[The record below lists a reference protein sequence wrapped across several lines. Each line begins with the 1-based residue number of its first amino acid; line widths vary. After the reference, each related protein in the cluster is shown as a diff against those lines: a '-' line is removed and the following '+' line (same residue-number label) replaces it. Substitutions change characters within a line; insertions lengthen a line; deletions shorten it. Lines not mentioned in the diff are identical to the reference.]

1 VAGDDDERRRPAERR
16 RPERGGST
24 SRSGA
29 TSRSARARTSHS
41 DGDDSAESSGASN
54 GKPDRIPATA
64 AARRAA
70 EQVVALTGRD
80 FESVIS
86 IERTE
91 DGWRIG
97 VEVVETHRIPDSAD
111 ILASFEVNVDR
122 RGELSGY
129 HRTRRYSRGQ
139 LQQGGR

>member
-1 VAGDDDERRRPAERR
+1 MATDDERREPAERR
-16 RPERGGST
+16 RTERPGST
-24 SRSGA
+24 SRPGA
-29 TSRSARARTSHS
+29 SSRSTRARPSHDDS
-41 DGDDSAESSGASN
+41 DDSAASSGTPN
-54 GKPDRIPATA
+54 GKADRISAAA

-91 DGWRIG
+91 DGWCVG

-111 ILASFEVNVDR
+111 ILASFEVQVDR

-129 HRTRRYSRGQ
+129 RRTRRYSRGQ

>member
-1 VAGDDDERRRPAERR
+1 VAADDEQRRPAERR
-16 RPERGGST
+16 RPERAGST

-29 TSRSARARTSHS
+29 ASRSARARTSPD
-41 DGDDSAESSGASN
+41 DGDDPAESSGASN
-54 GKPDRIPATA
+54 GRPDRISAAA

-91 DGWRIG
+91 DGWCVG

-122 RGELSGY
+122 RGELTGY
-129 HRTRRYSRGQ
+129 RRTRRYSRGQ